1 MKKEEELENFTES
14 IFDDFISISRVD
26 EIIHPKAVSMLEET
40 EGITRVT
47 DILES
52 IIWTGSVTIIV
63 LKMTYLVAIK
73 LGNDIEGEKSS
84 RR

>member
-40 EGITRVT
+40 EGITRVI

-52 IIWTGSVTIIV
+52 IIWTGSEMIS
-63 LKMTYLVAIK
+63 K
-73 LGNDIEGEKSS
+73 EKKVQEDK
-84 RR
+84 

>member
-40 EGITRVT
+40 EGITRVI

-52 IIWTGSVTIIV
+52 IIWTGSVKIF
-63 LKMTYLVAIK
+63 Y
-73 LGNDIEGEKSS
+73 
-84 RR
+84 